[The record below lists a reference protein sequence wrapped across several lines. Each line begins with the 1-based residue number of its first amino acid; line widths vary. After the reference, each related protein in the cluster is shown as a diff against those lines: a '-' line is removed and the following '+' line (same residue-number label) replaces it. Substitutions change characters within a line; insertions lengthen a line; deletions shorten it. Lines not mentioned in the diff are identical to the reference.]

1 MAAAQC
7 QDDTAR
13 PYCIR
18 PVDQSIAVR
27 VHPEPTLKPTLNFV
41 QRGTPAVSA
50 VSTWTKDQLD
60 KGEAMTEHTQ
70 DDRRPEPL
78 YVQQP
83 SEPVPPYSPPAPQ
96 LSGTQPSYQPV
107 PMSPADQ
114 RTWAMAT
121 HLSAFLAAFV
131 ALSFLGPLIMYIIF
145 RDRGAFIRHHSAEA
159 LNFQLTMWIGLIIS
173 FPLML
178 VLIGFVTAGA
188 IAVTMLVCHILG
200 AVAAREGRDY
210 RYPFTIRFV
219 S

>member
-1 MAAAQC
+1 M
-7 QDDTAR
+7 T
-13 PYCIR
+13 
-18 PVDQSIAVR
+18 
-27 VHPEPTLKPTLNFV
+27 EPT
-41 QRGTPAVSA
+41 
-50 VSTWTKDQLD
+50 
-60 KGEAMTEHTQ
+60 Q
-70 DDRRPEPL
+70 DYRRPEPL

-83 SEPVPPYSPPAPQ
+83 SEPVAPYSPPAPQ
-96 LSGTQPSYQPV
+96 LSGAQPAYQPV

-114 RTWAMAT
+114 RAWAIAT

-173 FPLML
+173 VPLML
-178 VLIGFVTAGA
+178 VLIGLVTAGA
-188 IAVTMLVCHILG
+188 IAMTMLVCHILG
-200 AVAAREGRDY
+200 AVAASQGRDY